1 VKTKK
6 QYFKGGGLAIVLL
19 VLITFLLQSC
29 GGAGIDGL
37 VAGGGTIGTGITV
50 WGIMTKGSIKVGDK
64 TFDASGAT
72 LREDD
77 NPATET
83 DLQDGMKVKLK
94 GELSADGVNG
104 VAFVVEAIDE
114 VQGRV
119 TSLDVTA
126 NPPSFE
132 VLQQTIFTDDLTLFS
147 DFPAP
152 NPDDIN
158 DMADDQFVEVHG
170 LRDANGDI
178 RATRVELLADVG
190 DADPEESELKGVVSG
205 LSGFTFFLGL
215 QEVDFL
221 GAIIEPGGAT
231 INDGDFVEVEGDLD
245 INDVLVASKVERE
258 DLEDQEFEPDEG
270 DEAEFEG
277 FVSDFTSHP
286 GDFKVDGR
294 SVRTSSSTEFEN
306 GSDQDLRNGIKV
318 DAEGQMSGGILI
330 VEEIEFKRSR
340 VRVNAEATAV
350 GPTDVTL
357 AVTTLEEITVQIN
370 DLTEI
375 DPGILPLTT
384 TTFYEIEG
392 FQASNGNIIAEK
404 IETGDSGRSILQAKV
419 ISKDDATDTATL
431 LEAPEST
438 VIDLSTVTEFE
449 DDDENLIADVDTFL
463 GLVTPG
469 KTVIKV
475 RDDDLDD
482 DWDNAE
488 LED

>member
-1 VKTKK
+1 MNTKK
-6 QYFKGGGLAIVLL
+6 QYFKGGGLVIVLL
-19 VLITFLLQSC
+19 VLIAFLLQSC

-72 LREDD
+72 FREDD
-77 NPATET
+77 NSATEA

-94 GELSADGVNG
+94 GELSNDGVNG

-119 TSLDVTA
+119 TNLDVAA

-147 DFPAP
+147 DFPGD
-152 NPDDIN
+152 PDDIN

-190 DADPEESELKGVVSG
+190 VGYPEESELKGVVSG
-205 LSGFTFFLGL
+205 LLGFTFFLGL
-215 QEVDFL
+215 QEVDFS

-231 INDGDFVEVEGDLD
+231 INEGDFVEVEGNLD

-258 DLEDQEFEPDEG
+258 DLEDQEFEPEEG

-294 SVRTSSSTEFEN
+294 SVRTLSSTEFKN

-318 DAEGQMSGGILI
+318 EAEGQVSGGILI
-330 VEEIEFKRSR
+330 VEEIEFKRTR
-340 VRVNAEATAV
+340 VLINAEATAV
-350 GPTDVTL
+350 DPTGVTL
-357 AVTTLEEITVQIN
+357 AVTMLEEITVQIN

-392 FQASNGNIIAEK
+392 FQALNGNIIAEK
-404 IETGDSGRSILQAKV
+404 IESGDNSRSVLQAKV
-419 ISKDDATDTATL
+419 ISKDDATDTVTL

-449 DDDENLIADVDTFL
+449 DDDESIVAGVDAFL
-463 GLVTPG
+463 DLVTPG